1 VLCNLTLQSLMLKLQ
16 HYILQKDENLKK
28 LENLKQQKTYHCTR
42 LWLIV
47 CWCGRCMVIF
57 ISLSFLHSFKG
68 LLVCSFLFMVLQ
80 LVENKTS
87 ESRNG
92 ICQYPFPF
100 VHSCN
105 MTLTVSQVSGWHHYL
120 KPKEQMAHTVSDSL
134 YFLLRSNEFCI
145 SGYYREAGG
154 HTQSAWSELDIFF
167 LYDQI
172 YKTLH
177 TRCFV
182 MCKTVTNIV
191 LLFHRCHR

>member
-1 VLCNLTLQSLMLKLQ
+1 
-16 HYILQKDENLKK
+16 
-28 LENLKQQKTYHCTR
+28 
-42 LWLIV
+42 
-47 CWCGRCMVIF
+47 MVIF